1 MAAVYFSL
9 ESLLH
14 AGGDSKHVKL
24 VLAVVVYS
32 GGNLFSKRFHEMNG
46 VGVKCN
52 RKNTIHTPIHVT
64 AVVVMTSVRRRS
76 TVEVTSSQSWREE

>member
-9 ESLLH
+9 ECFLYV
-14 AGGDSKHVKL
+14 GDDSKHVKL

-32 GGNLFSKRFHEMNG
+32 GGNLFSKRFLEMDEA
-46 VGVKCN
+46 GVKCN

-64 AVVVMTSVRRRS
+64 AVVVMTSVLRRS
-76 TVEVTSSQSWREE
+76 TVEVTSPQ